1 MTKDMWML
9 IQRVLLGCSAG
20 MLAGATVGMGEAL
33 VLLSTTGGAE
43 YGALF
48 YAVVLYAVIGVGMGG
63 GCGLGVAILSLVFK
77 RLSDSMAFTL
87 PWLGVFCSL
96 GAVITLYLVGKLVYM
111 EEALPASSRFLIL
124 GGFGGVGLVG
134 LWLGP
139 IFLTRTPFKVLLRVR
154 GAFTLYGGLALLS
167 AIFAFAP
174 GAIDPV
180 GSMNPEREQSPGLA
194 KRPNVMVIMVDTLR
208 ADALGTYNPG
218 EASTPSLD
226 KLAADSV
233 VFEQFYTASA
243 WTRPSTASLFT
254 SMAVSSHDTAIKVDV
269 LPNEVDTLAEVLR
282 GQGYVTGGMPNNINV
297 TRSFNFQQGFD
308 WFEYQAPE
316 YMFGATESA
325 SQLSMYNV
333 LRKVRDKTSGD
344 AKAVKDFYQPAEA
357 VLGRA
362 RDFIHAQNDS
372 RWFLFVHLM
381 EPHDPYFTHPYNGE
395 AYGRSEHRNPDP
407 ARTDELVEM
416 YGGEVTYMDT
426 QLAQFLAWMEES
438 GAYDDTVIVLT
449 ADHGEE
455 FNEHGGFWHGVTL
468 YEEQIHVPLV
478 VKLPESRLAGSRVPW
493 QVRQVDVA
501 PTLATL
507 AGAPL
512 PALWQG
518 TDLLDERALEALAQM
533 DAEPSSV
540 EEAEAPAE
548 DLLLQS
554 PGSGIYPRMDR
565 LVFAETN
572 LEGNDLSTVRTEG
585 WKLITANEG
594 NPRGLELR
602 EMYNVSS
609 DPGETENQV
618 GIDVARQNG
627 LESQVVEQ
635 VKAATAAGVSGTTA
649 ELDDVTLERMRALG
663 YVE

>member
-1 MTKDMWML
+1 
-9 IQRVLLGCSAG
+9 
-20 MLAGATVGMGEAL
+20 
-33 VLLSTTGGAE
+33 
-43 YGALF
+43 
-48 YAVVLYAVIGVGMGG
+48 
-63 GCGLGVAILSLVFK
+63 
-77 RLSDSMAFTL
+77 
-87 PWLGVFCSL
+87 
-96 GAVITLYLVGKLVYM
+96 
-111 EEALPASSRFLIL
+111 
-124 GGFGGVGLVG
+124 
-134 LWLGP
+134 
-139 IFLTRTPFKVLLRVR
+139 
-154 GAFTLYGGLALLS
+154 
-167 AIFAFAP
+167 
-174 GAIDPV
+174 
-180 GSMNPEREQSPGLA
+180 
-194 KRPNVMVIMVDTLR
+194 
-208 ADALGTYNPG
+208 
-218 EASTPSLD
+218 
-226 KLAADSV
+226 
-233 VFEQFYTASA
+233 
-243 WTRPSTASLFT
+243 
-254 SMAVSSHDTAIKVDV
+254 
-269 LPNEVDTLAEVLR
+269 
-282 GQGYVTGGMPNNINV
+282 
-297 TRSFNFQQGFD
+297 
-308 WFEYQAPE
+308 
-316 YMFGATESA
+316 
-325 SQLSMYNV
+325 
-333 LRKVRDKTSGD
+333 
-344 AKAVKDFYQPAEA
+344 
-357 VLGRA
+357 
-362 RDFIHAQNDS
+362 
-372 RWFLFVHLM
+372 
-381 EPHDPYFTHPYNGE
+381 
-395 AYGRSEHRNPDP
+395 
-407 ARTDELVEM
+407 M

-493 QVRQVDVA
+493 QVRQVDGA